1 MPEPRFLSTKYTK
14 LTKQTKYTKQ
24 TRRTRKAEGFELR
37 EAQSPYKAFFEYRG
51 VSLARS
57 PIPDSVVQSQVAP
70 LSSYNG
76 LFGVENDD
84 IGSNNTYFCNFNG
97 V

>member
-1 MPEPRFLSTKYTK
+1 MRSLAIGRRVR
-14 LTKQTKYTKQ
+14 KQ
-24 TRRTRKAEGFELR
+24 AESFELR

-57 PIPDSVVQSQVAP
+57 PIPDSVVQPQVAS

-84 IGSNNTYFCNFNG
+84 IGGKTPISGTLTEYNQ
-97 V
+97 